1 MTVGAGDTRSTKQLL
16 LTTGEAAKV
25 LKISPKTLTGH
36 VKDGSLKYVNVGR
49 GTIKPRRMF
58 PPAEL
63 EDFTQ
68 RRMQQEIPCRSTGR
82 KGSPFYHYDFQMRGR
97 RFHGSTESKSRRERR
112 SSRTGRT

>member
-25 LKISPKTLTGH
+25 LRISPKTLTGH

-68 RRMQQEIPCRSTGR
+68 T
-82 KGSPFYHYDFQMRGR
+82 
-97 RFHGSTESKSRRERR
+97 
-112 SSRTGRT
+112 